1 LGIYNTYVLPGVI
14 DWVCSSVTSREQR
27 EKLIPLAVGH
37 VLEIG
42 IGSGNTLEL
51 YNGSKVTQLT
61 AIDPSIELWERRTTD
76 LSALNFKVTYIRG
89 MADQISFEDDT
100 FDTVVSTY
108 TLCSVNPIEKSLR
121 EMYRVLKP
129 GGKLIFSEHGKAPDE
144 KLERFQNRINPL
156 WKRIGGGCNLNR
168 DIAQLL
174 EQSGFQTDGLN
185 KGYLDGWQGT
195 SFNYWG
201 WATKRKKVK
210 GKR

>member
-1 LGIYNTYVLPGVI
+1 MI
-14 DWVCSSVTSREQR
+14 DWACSSVSSQEQR
-27 EKLIPLAVGH
+27 EKLIPLAMGH

-61 AIDPSIELWERRTTD
+61 AIDPSIELWKRRKTK

-89 MADQISFEDDT
+89 VADRISFEDDT

-108 TLCSVNPIEKSLR
+108 TLCSVFPIEQSLK

-129 GGKLIFSEHGKAPDE
+129 GGKLIFSEHGKAPD
-144 KLERFQNRINPL
+144 KKIERFQNRINPL

-168 DIAQLL
+168 DIGQLL
-174 EQSGFQTDGLN
+174 KQSGFQMDGLN
-185 KGYLDGWQGT
+185 KGYLDGWRGT
-195 SFNYWG
+195 RYHYWG
-201 WATKRKKVK
+201 TVTKEKVK
-210 GKR
+210 S